1 MKGSNIGH
9 MNEHIGSITVLVQL
23 WNAIWLQ
30 LVFKALHVC
39 KSQSTH
45 VTRNE
50 SNDTIAPI
58 QTNNK
63 GHNSKV
69 PNEIS
74 PVIKL
79 DLDLIPKSMYRKFG
93 EDLMETVT
101 VIEWTKPKRAKLTN

>member
-1 MKGSNIGH
+1 MTQ
-9 MNEHIGSITVLVQL
+9 MP
-23 WNAIWLQ
+23 
-30 LVFKALHVC
+30 
-39 KSQSTH
+39 
-45 VTRNE
+45 
-50 SNDTIAPI
+50 PI